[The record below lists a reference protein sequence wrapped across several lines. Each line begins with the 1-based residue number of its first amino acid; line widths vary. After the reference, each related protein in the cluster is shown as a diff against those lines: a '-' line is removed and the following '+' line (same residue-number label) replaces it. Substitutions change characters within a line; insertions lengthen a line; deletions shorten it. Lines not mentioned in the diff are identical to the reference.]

1 MSILRA
7 HPVVATPPH
16 SFGELLIAANDQSG
30 VAGGA
35 KIFRRIETETSG
47 VADCSGFG
55 RATLEW
61 KLRADRL
68 GGVFDQNQIMLAR
81 DRDHFI
87 HVAAQTKKMGRN
99 KGDNHLSV
107 FVNEFAVDFVVE

>member
-1 MSILRA
+1 MWQLYFQDRGLQFIHSEITADKIMSILRA

-47 VADCSGFG
+47 VANCSGFG

-68 GGVFDQNQIMLAR
+68 GGVFDQNQIMLA
-81 DRDHFI
+81 
-87 HVAAQTKKMGRN
+87 
-99 KGDNHLSV
+99 
-107 FVNEFAVDFVVE
+107 